1 MVVTW
6 ELRFPSRNE
15 FGRYTYDTLRSCKL
29 SSHLSVART
38 TKHNPTI
45 YARMTMD
52 GGLDVDD
59 DGGLDADDDGF
70 GCG

>member
-1 MVVTW
+1 MVVPW

-15 FGRYTYDTLRSCKL
+15 FGRYTYDTLRSC
-29 SSHLSVART
+29 SHLSVTRT